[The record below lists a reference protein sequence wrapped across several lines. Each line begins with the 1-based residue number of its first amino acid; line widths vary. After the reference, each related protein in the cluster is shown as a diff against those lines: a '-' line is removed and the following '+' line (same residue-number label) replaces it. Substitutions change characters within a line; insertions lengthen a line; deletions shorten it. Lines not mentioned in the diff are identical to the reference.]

1 MNSIADLKQTLD
13 QKVAPIPSDRSKSAA
28 VLLLLIDKPEPE
40 LIFTQRSSFVHN
52 HKHQVSFPGGA
63 VEPEDVDLFHTAMR
77 ETCEEI
83 HVCPDMIRYLGS
95 LPIFTTHYG
104 LDIYPF
110 VASIQPQAIKDMEAN
125 DEVETI
131 FTVTLT
137 WLQSKRNWYLQD
149 YQSPDGRVQK
159 VIFYQSY
166 QGFQIWGITAAILHE
181 FLNLS

>member
-1 MNSIADLKQTLD
+1 MSI
-13 QKVAPIPSDRSKSAA
+13 S
-28 VLLLLIDKPEPE
+28 
-40 LIFTQRSSFVHN
+40 
-52 HKHQVSFPGGA
+52 
-63 VEPEDVDLFHTAMR
+63 FHTAMR

-137 WLQSKRNWYLQD
+137 WLQSKRNWYCRITNPQMAGCRR
-149 YQSPDGRVQK
+149 SFFTIISG
-159 VIFYQSY
+159 I
-166 QGFQIWGITAAILHE
+166 QIWGITAAILHE
-181 FLNLS
+181 F